1 MGRQTGWGMR
11 LTLLADGE
19 HDPAETVNPL
29 GESDVCLVC
38 EHAGRQV
45 PRALGG
51 LGLEEPE
58 FARHIAFDIG
68 AEGVARRLSALLDA
82 PLVLQPYSRLV
93 YDCNRP
99 PDAPSAMPEVS
110 EMTEIPGNRN
120 LTPAERKAR
129 VDEIYLPFHAAVG
142 DVLDEIE
149 ARKAIPLLVTIHSF
163 TPVYKGERRML
174 DLGILHDAD
183 ARLADDLIALAK
195 RHEAHLDVRRN
206 EPYGPADGV
215 THTLLVHAAPR
226 GIPNVM
232 IEIRND
238 LIADEAGQ
246 QEWAERL
253 ARLLAAVSARAGA
266 RRWAELRNQETG
278 GRHDGLQR
286 QG

>member
-1 MGRQTGWGMR
+1 MAQ
-11 LTLLADGE
+11 TLLADDE
-19 HDPAETVNPL
+19 SDPFETVNPL
-29 GESDVCLVC
+29 GDSDICLVC
-38 EHAGRQV
+38 EHAGRRV
-45 PRALGG
+45 PRALGR
-51 LGLEEPE
+51 LGLPE
-58 FARHIAFDIG
+58 AEFDRHIAFDIG
-68 AEGVARRLSALLDA
+68 AETVARRLSALLDA

-110 EMTEIPGNRN
+110 ETTEIPGNRN

-129 VDEIYLPFHAAVG
+129 VEEIYLPFHAAVG

-163 TPVYKGERRML
+163 TPVYKGERRTL
-174 DLGILHDAD
+174 DLGVLHDAD

-195 RHEAHLDVRRN
+195 RHEPRLDVRRN

-215 THTLLVHAAPR
+215 THTLLVHAGPR

-246 QEWAERL
+246 QDWAERL
-253 ARLLAAVSARAGA
+253 ARLLAAVQAQGAGA
-266 RRWAELRNQETG
+266 QRWATLPASALSPPPGQGG
-278 GRHDGLQR
+278 GR
-286 QG
+286 